1 MNQENIYL
9 VGAGWGFECAHKGL
23 LTCFSNIILLEGNY
37 RHEEL
42 YNLQGNVIVFAGY
55 TPIVPNTIINNNT
68 CINIHY
74 SLLPKYRG
82 LHSTVWAI
90 LNDENYLGLSIH
102 LMTESIDA
110 GEIIHQ
116 YKVEN
121 DRKSTSVDYMHHF
134 NEYIALSLGQII
146 SDFLNGKISL
156 IQNPKSL
163 ATWVGRRNHDDCKV
177 NFNCSISE
185 LRCFFRAL
193 VPPYPLP
200 FVTYRDKEYKITKAD
215 FHCQNV
221 NTHIARIL
229 NIDDDG
235 IWVKAADGYLIIKE
249 IRNDVNQICP
259 YSNFIRGT
267 YFNR

>member
-1 MNQENIYL
+1 MNHTDIYL
-9 VGAGWGFECAHKGL
+9 VGSGWGFECARIGL
-23 LTCFSNIILLEGNY
+23 QKCFQRIILLEGNY

-42 YNLQGNVIVFAGY
+42 YNLNGKVIVFAGY
-55 TPIVPNTIINNNT
+55 TPIVPNSVIHNNT

-102 LMTESIDA
+102 IMTESIDA
-110 GEIIHQ
+110 GDIIYQ
-116 YKVEN
+116 YRVEN
-121 DRKSTSVDYMHHF
+121 DRIRTSVDYMQHF
-134 NEYIALSLGQII
+134 NEHVALFLGQVM
-146 SDFLNGKISL
+146 SDFLDGRISL
-156 IQNPKSL
+156 IPNPKSL
-163 ATWVGRRNHDDCKV
+163 ATWVGRRNHDDCKI
-177 NFNCSISE
+177 NLNSSISE

-200 FVTYRDKEYKITKAD
+200 FVTYKDKEYTIAKVD
-215 FHCQNV
+215 FHSQNV

-229 NIDDDG
+229 NIDEEG
-235 IWVKAADGYLIIKE
+235 IWVKVADGYLIIKE
-249 IRNDVNQICP
+249 IRNELDLLCA
-259 YSNFIRGT
+259 YSNFIIGT